1 MKNALS
7 KKFPYPF
14 LFRQNPVDLWMVST
28 LICWGSHLTVAIT
41 RDDETTGSDQSRL
54 PQGKHSFE
62 CGKGH
67 GRLKPCSLSDE
78 ELQHMCICKMLEH
91 LFFWKDVITMWDTL
105 SNDEWYGDD
114 CHLRFKRSAVGYLLL
129 PLQLTIRKKDWHV
142 DYLTLRDMLWACFC
156 MLVLPGAV
164 NIQKKWMFPVSLF
177 FLVSVSDWISDVTN
191 IDTYLTRFHFG
202 ITIHLSILLRW

>member
-14 LFRQNPVDLWMVST
+14 FLGKTP
-28 LICWGSHLTVAIT
+28 LICGWFRRWFVEDLISPWLSLVMMKRRKRPVTASAGQAFLWV
-41 RDDETTGSDQSRL
+41 R
-54 PQGKHSFE
+54 
-62 CGKGH
+62 KGH